1 MVSWAA
7 WCRRAPSPGT
17 AGGLCTPTSQGV
29 SEPSSPATLV
39 HTHLQPNQCLAT
51 DYKQAFPPLFFS
63 LKKLIPLRIVQPQP
77 PRAPRKE
84 EKRLNSAEPQRSIFA
99 LSWKKTSTRTQ
110 KNSRGK
116 ETLPFD
122 STLSPSRSSRLSPAP
137 TAQQST
143 TISLISSAWLPGF
156 CVPPPVCALRGSPC
170 SALLSAV
177 SGGLSRSAVSVQ
189 GASPSGF
196 GRLRQSIRRSGA
208 SRKQQANISEVRGQ
222 RLADSNPIKTPAWK
236 RAGAVSESSCT
247 ERFLTETEKQGLDS
261 PRRK

>member
-1 MVSWAA
+1 M
-7 WCRRAPSPGT
+7 
-17 AGGLCTPTSQGV
+17 
-29 SEPSSPATLV
+29 
-39 HTHLQPNQCLAT
+39 
-51 DYKQAFPPLFFS
+51 
-63 LKKLIPLRIVQPQP
+63 QPQP

-110 KNSRGK
+110 KSSRGK

-247 ERFLTETEKQGLDS
+247 ERFLTETEKPGLDS

>member
-1 MVSWAA
+1 M
-7 WCRRAPSPGT
+7 
-17 AGGLCTPTSQGV
+17 
-29 SEPSSPATLV
+29 
-39 HTHLQPNQCLAT
+39 
-51 DYKQAFPPLFFS
+51 
-63 LKKLIPLRIVQPQP
+63 QPQP

-84 EKRLNSAEPQRSIFA
+84 ERGSTAPNHSAPSSLCPGRKPPHGQ
-99 LSWKKTSTRTQ
+99 Q
-110 KNSRGK
+110 KSSRGK
-116 ETLPFD
+116 EILPFD

-156 CVPPPVCALRGSPC
+156 CVRPPVCALRGSPC

-261 PRRK
+261 HRRK

>member
-1 MVSWAA
+1 MQT
-7 WCRRAPSPGT
+7 R
-17 AGGLCTPTSQGV
+17 
-29 SEPSSPATLV
+29 SEPRHSGRSVHADQTGSERASQPAPATLV

-51 DYKQAFPPLFFS
+51 DTSRPFFPFFFFF
-63 LKKLIPLRIVQPQP
+63 KKYLIPLCIVQPQP

-84 EKRLNSAEPQRSIFA
+84 EKRLNSAESQRSIFA

-110 KNSRGK
+110 KSSRGK
-116 ETLPFD
+116 EILPFHP
-122 STLSPSRSSRLSPAP
+122 TLSPSRSSRLCPAP
-137 TAQQST
+137 TARQST

-156 CVPPPVCALRGSPC
+156 CVRPPVCALRGSPC

-196 GRLRQSIRRSGA
+196 GRLRQSIRRSGV

-222 RLADSNPIKTPAWK
+222 RLTDSNPIKTPAWK

-247 ERFLTETEKQGLDS
+247 DRFLTETEKQGLDS

>member
-1 MVSWAA
+1 MSWAA

-51 DYKQAFPPLFFS
+51 DTSRPFPPFFFS

-110 KNSRGK
+110 KSSRGK

-122 STLSPSRSSRLSPAP
+122 STLSPSRSSRLSPVP